1 MVEKNIKE
9 TLLPV
14 PTKPLLSARISDASH
29 QDKEVKVNVSV
40 NNSKPGS
47 VANADSPRGQQTS
60 ADILSTTYK
69 EPRRLPR
76 NEFPE
81 FSSSLA
87 KQ

>member
-14 PTKPLLSARISDASH
+14 PTKPLHSARISEASF
-29 QDKEVKVNVSV
+29 QDKEVVVNVSI
-40 NNSKPGS
+40 NNAISGS
-47 VANADSPRGQQTS
+47 VANADSPRGQQNS
-60 ADILSTTYK
+60 ADILSTSYK

-87 KQ
+87 KL

>member
-14 PTKPLLSARISDASH
+14 PTKPLLSARNTDTNN
-29 QDKEVKVNVSV
+29 QDKEVVVNVSV
-40 NNSKPGS
+40 NNSKAGS
-47 VANADSPRGQQTS
+47 VGNADSPRGKQNS
-60 ADILSTTYK
+60 ADILSTSYK
-69 EPRRLPR
+69 APQSLPK

-87 KQ
+87 K